1 MMGAMAA
8 TTQTREPLP
17 DGHGSVTVGGTCR
30 TCSATEMCFGTG
42 GDSPWTRSAEPGP
55 DGNYVVQ
62 AHRDWCPA
70 WTGRQPEIGCPYP
83 IGRDERC
90 GAPISRFESRPGWWL
105 VVPGA
110 GPNLTDGHL
119 RAADEAQRHHPG
131 AGRVRAP
138 MFDEVTVHPC
148 GHVVEDEDARVLLA
162 RWGEARAAQQRRV
175 AEERIA
181 LHADLLAAT
190 ESAGHGALVD
200 AYRRAVLAGD
210 GTEAGLLVALRTVAS
225 DA

>member
-1 MMGAMAA
+1 VTNVRCAA
-8 TTQTREPLP
+8 ERWRRR
-17 DGHGSVTVGGTCR
+17 GSVTWDDGRHGRHHTNPGTAAR
-30 TCSATEMCFGTG
+30 RARQR
-42 GDSPWTRSAEPGP
+42 DRRRHLPHLQRHR
-55 DGNYVVQ
+55 NVVQ

-110 GPNLTDGHL
+110 GPNLADGHL